1 MSLRISTE
9 ATVALL
15 EETSKQSLNL
25 LYFMGCFPVGVHK
38 SQLQE
43 MWNANVNE
51 DLKLLTEL
59 MLVEKV
65 QSKYNLT
72 DFLSKWVN
80 DSMLT
85 ISKDSFMSKLINYYC
100 IQIRDMYEI
109 ISRKEIVEGQNESNK
124 EDLDTTKM

>member
-1 MSLRISTE
+1 
-9 ATVALL
+9 
-15 EETSKQSLNL
+15 
-25 LYFMGCFPVGVHK
+25 
-38 SQLQE
+38 

-85 ISKDSFMSKLINYYC
+85 ISKDSFMSKLVNYYC
-100 IQIRDMYEI
+100 IQIRDMYGI
-109 ISRKEIVEGQNESNK
+109 ISRKEIVEG
-124 EDLDTTKM
+124 